1 MRAWARVAPGLRR
14 LAADSLPIK
23 TQADRFGGLPEG
35 ASIGQI
41 LAAFKRVAV
50 PLGLGAVRDLVDQL
64 HAYSQAQDWQRGS
77 RPLVWP
83 SNAVLAERLGVSE
96 RHVRRL
102 LARLIEAGIIV
113 PLDSP

>member
-1 MRAWARVAPGLRR
+1 MRACARVAPGLRR

-35 ASIGQI
+35 ASIGQV

-64 HAYSQAQDWQRGS
+64 YAYSQAQDWQRGS
-77 RPLVWP
+77 RPLSGRATP
-83 SNAVLAERLGVSE
+83 CSRS
-96 RHVRRL
+96 
-102 LARLIEAGIIV
+102 
-113 PLDSP
+113 DSASPNGTSGASSPG